1 MSFFGGLFGS
11 KSGDTLFEFKEY
23 SQGFAVSNTDLRND
37 LNNSYLRAQQSAKQA
52 AQIQQQAA
60 MHSAV
65 MPTRVYREIKSM
77 SDLDH
82 AVFKTPIE
90 TLINLWIAKYGND
103 WVDKETVMDDEFF
116 EYTVLRLRSIGRLE
130 EHTVWDPE
138 SPNKYQQGQQ
148 PVNNATA
155 TAMAWAPSASALSG
169 VGGVGGGA
177 GGAGVGGGAGGSAR
191 KTVLRIVDKEH

>member
-23 SQGFAVSNTDLRND
+23 SQD

-169 VGGVGGGA
+169 VGGVGGGGGA
-177 GGAGVGGGAGGSAR
+177 GGAGGAGAGVGGGAGGSAR